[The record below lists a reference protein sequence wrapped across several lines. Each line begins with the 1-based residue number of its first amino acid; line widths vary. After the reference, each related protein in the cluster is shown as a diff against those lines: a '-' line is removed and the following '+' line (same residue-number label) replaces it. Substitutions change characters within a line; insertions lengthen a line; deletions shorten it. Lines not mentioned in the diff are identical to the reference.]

1 MLDLHGRIIK
11 IMLDQLSKL
20 EDSVSSSSMDK
31 EKKAEI
37 LEEIDALRLEF
48 ISANEISHPFKKAFN
63 KLRKSILEFEKDHPV
78 LTKNVNEISTMLSNM
93 GI

>member
-1 MLDLHGRIIK
+1 MLE
-11 IMLDQLSKL
+11 QLSKL
-20 EDSVSSSSMDK
+20 EDSVSSSSMEK
-31 EKKAEI
+31 EKKAQI